1 MPLTD
6 AQLDA
11 AFMAL
16 ADPTRRAIVARLTR
30 GDATV
35 TELAE
40 PSGLTLPGFSKH
52 LKVLERSGLIS
63 RSRRAQFRP
72 CHLEWAAL
80 DEAVGWIEANRRL
93 WSQRFDKLDA
103 HLREVQRSSPA
114 SADPTPADAA
124 PADAA
129 LAGPLPAGTSPAG
142 AAPTASA
149 TAERATHD

>member
-93 WSQRFDKLDA
+93 WSQRFDKLDV
-103 HLREVQRSSPA
+103 HLREVQRSSA
-114 SADPTPADAA
+114 LSADA
-124 PADAA
+124 P
-129 LAGPLPAGTSPAG
+129 
-142 AAPTASA
+142 A
-149 TAERATHD
+149 TAERASDD